1 MIRQRIEAIALKCV
15 PRAWR
20 EDIRRDL
27 AEGDNAGWLW
37 VAARAV
43 SIGIR
48 LHAARRADTLRS
60 GSWRGQY
67 FMTRSPMQ
75 DLVQDLRLALR
86 AAVRRPGYALAVV
99 GTLAI
104 GIGANTAIFSVFN
117 WILFRPLPGVAS
129 PGELVTI
136 RYQTEK
142 RTANLFVSYRDYADL
157 REMVTSSLTDI
168 AIAAPLKMDG
178 STGGDTES
186 IDTELVTVNYLSLLG
201 VRPVLGRDFTAEE
214 EQPGGPASVII
225 SNRLWGRA
233 FGGGPAALGRTLRLN
248 GRPFTVVGVA
258 PAVFHGRS
266 TVIAADVWLTLS
278 GYATLLPRSED
289 RKALLTSRG
298 ETMFV
303 DSFARLRPG
312 ATLAQAQAEAAAAV
326 ATLPEFASARAKRG
340 ARSTVGPVFYQG
352 IGHPQHAQERL
363 TTVFRLLIG
372 AVGLLLL
379 LACANAANL
388 LLARAAARRREIA
401 VCQAIG
407 ASRFRVVRQQ
417 LTEGLVLSLAAGLG
431 GLALAVWLTWLF
443 DGMRIV
449 SALPPLKGVSLDWRV
464 GLFALMASIAT
475 GLIFAAAPAV
485 VSSRVDLQ
493 ASLKNGVTASR
504 GGRRLLRG
512 ALVALQIA
520 VSVLLLVA
528 AGLFIRTLQ
537 NIRGIDLGFQ
547 PEGVVSVGIQ
557 PSRFGSSRNRSA
569 AYVRDFLDRIRT
581 APGVTSAAFTWTTS
595 FSSNRN
601 DMVFTRPEAPGI
613 EHSAAQ
619 TAVSPDFFATMG
631 IPLIAGRDFTEAETR
646 ATGDASG
653 PTIISRSLAEAVF
666 PDGSAL
672 GSRFT
677 LKYPKGK
684 VVEVVGIVG
693 DVRGRSVT
701 TAPEP
706 WAYVPA
712 VNPTWGTIQVRSPLP
727 EAQVIAAVREVARG
741 IDPVVAPHDVEGFGA
756 AVDRALS
763 EQRLFA
769 RATGIF
775 AAVAAMLAG
784 IGIYGMMAGA
794 VAERRKEFG
803 IRLALGAKG
812 RSVLALV
819 LRSAM
824 TLAAIGLVT
833 GLGGAAALRRVVE
846 ARLYGVTPLDPT
858 TIAVAVLAVLLLSA
872 MAGLVP
878 ALRAARVDPVRSLRV
893 DG

>member
-1 MIRQRIEAIALKCV
+1 MALRCV

-27 AEGDNAGWLW
+27 ADEDAGWLR

-48 LHAARRADTLRS
+48 LRAARMSDTLRDA
-60 GSWRGQY
+60 SWRVPS
-67 FMTRSPMQ
+67 FKRRFPMQ
-75 DLVQDLRLALR
+75 DLGQDVRLALR
-86 AAVRRPGYALAVV
+86 GAVRRPGYALAVV

-117 WILFRPLPGVAS
+117 WVLFRPLPRVAR

-142 RTANLFVSYRDYADL
+142 RTGNLFVSYRDYADL
-157 REMVTSSLTDI
+157 RENVTSSLTDI
-168 AIAAPLKMDG
+168 AVAVPQKMDA
-178 STGGDTES
+178 STGGDTET

-201 VRPVLGRDFTAEE
+201 VRPVIGRDFTAEE
-214 EQPGGPASVII
+214 EQPGGPVSVII
-225 SNRLWGRA
+225 SDSLWRRA
-233 FGGGPAALGRTLRLN
+233 FGSNPAALGRALRLN
-248 GRPFTVVGVA
+248 GRGFTVVGVA
-258 PAVFHGRS
+258 PAGFQGRS
-266 TVIAADVWLTLS
+266 TVIAADAWLTFS
-278 GYATLLPRSED
+278 GYATLLPPED

-298 ETMFV
+298 ETIFV
-303 DSFARLRPG
+303 DAFARLRPG
-312 ATLAQAQAEAAAAV
+312 ATLSQAQAEAAAAV
-326 ATLPEFASARAKRG
+326 ANLPAFASARAKPG
-340 ARSTVGPVFYQG
+340 ARSTVGPVFYEG
-352 IGHPQHAQERL
+352 IGHSQHAQERL

-388 LLARAAARRREIA
+388 LLARVATRRREIA

-417 LTEGLVLSLAAGLG
+417 LIEGLVLSLAAGIG

-449 SALPPLKGVSLDWRV
+449 SALPPLEGVGVDWRV

-493 ASLKNGVTASR
+493 SSLKNGVTASR

-512 ALVALQIA
+512 TLVTLQIA

-537 NIRGIDLGFQ
+537 NIRGIDLGIQ

-557 PSRFGSSRNRSA
+557 PSRFGLSRDRSA
-569 AYVRDFLDRIRT
+569 AYVRDFLDRIRM

-601 DMVFTRPEAPGI
+601 DMVFTRPEAPGV

-619 TAVSPDFFATMG
+619 TSVSPGFFATMG
-631 IPLIAGRDFTEAETR
+631 MPLIAGRDFTDAETR
-646 ATGDASG
+646 GTNDAAAA
-653 PTIISRSLAEAVF
+653 TIISRRLAEAVF
-666 PDGSAL
+666 PDGSGL

-677 LKYPKGK
+677 LRYPKGK
-684 VVEVVGIVG
+684 VVEVVGIAG

-712 VNPTWGTIQVRSPLP
+712 VDPTWGTIQVRSPLP

-741 IDPVVAPHDVEGFGA
+741 IDPVVAPHEIEGFDA
-756 AVDRALS
+756 TVDRALS

-769 RATGIF
+769 RTTGIF
-775 AAVAAMLAG
+775 AAVASMLAG

-812 RSVLALV
+812 RSVLTLV

-846 ARLYGVTPLDPT
+846 ARLYGVTPLDPL
-858 TIAVAVLAVLLLSA
+858 TIGVAVLAILLLSVIA
-872 MAGLVP
+872 SLVP
-878 ALRAARVDPVRSLRV
+878 ALRAAHVDPVRSLRV
-893 DG
+893 EG